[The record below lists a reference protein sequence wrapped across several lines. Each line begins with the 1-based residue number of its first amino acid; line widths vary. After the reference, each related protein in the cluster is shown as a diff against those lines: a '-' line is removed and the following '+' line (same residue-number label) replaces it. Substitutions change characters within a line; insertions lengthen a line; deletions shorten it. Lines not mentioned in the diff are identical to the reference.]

1 MKFKTLFVVFLS
13 VTFFSCSSDDDNS
26 GEEEISIVGTWE
38 LTEMNYD
45 GTTTIEFEGIP
56 VPVSIEGVG
65 EDIDAQIVFE
75 EDPNTVSS
83 SGTLT
88 SVVTITVLTE
98 STTEEFPI
106 DLSEFVTSGS
116 WTISEDESTLIVV
129 DSEGTEQTFDINAL
143 TETTLDLTTEQE
155 IMFDGMTVDVTMNV
169 ILTR

>member
-13 VTFFSCSSDDDNS
+13 VTLFSCSSDDDNS
-26 GEEEISIVGTWE
+26 GEEEISIVGAWD
-38 LTEMNYD
+38 LSEMNYD

-56 VPVSIEGVG
+56 VPVTVEGVG

-88 SVVTITVLTE
+88 SVATITVLTE

-106 DLSEFVTSGS
+106 DLSEFVTSGT

-143 TETTLDLTTEQE
+143 TETSLDLTTEQE
-155 IMFDGMTVDVTMNV
+155 IIFDGMTVDVTMNV